1 MLMAQVA
8 AERGGPR
15 LKALVVDDEPSIV
28 DFIKL
33 GLGYEGF
40 EVKSAADGPNGLA
53 LAREFNPDVII
64 LDVMLPGMDGM
75 EVCQRIRAQ
84 SDAGIVMLTA
94 RDELQDR
101 VTGLDRGADDYVV
114 KPFRFEELIARIRA
128 VLRRRGSTRQPIL
141 TFADISLDQ
150 DMREVR
156 RSDRLV
162 ELTPRE
168 YDLLKLFMFNP
179 RQVLSKDAILERVWG
194 YDFEGDDNIVEVY
207 IRYLR
212 EKLNDIPPKLLQTV
226 RGVGYILREAS
237 DVSREVSAE
246 PSIGGTD

>member
-1 MLMAQVA
+1 MAQVTPD
-8 AERGGPR
+8 RGGPR
-15 LKALVVDDEPSIV
+15 LKALVVDDEPSIL

-40 EVKSAADGPNGLA
+40 DVKTARDGPNGLA
-53 LAREFNPDVII
+53 LARDYNPDVIV

-101 VTGLDRGADDYVV
+101 ILGLERGADDYVV

-128 VLRRRGSTRQPIL
+128 VLRRRGTTRQQVL
-141 TFADISLDQ
+141 TFADLTLDQ
-150 DMREVR
+150 DTREVHR
-156 RSDRLV
+156 GERLV

-168 YDLLKLFMFNP
+168 HDLLKLFMFNQ
-179 RQVLSKDAILERVWG
+179 RQVLSKDTILERVWG
-194 YDFEGDDNIVEVY
+194 YDFEGDANIVEVY
-207 IRYLR
+207 VRYLR
-212 EKLNDIPPKLLQTV
+212 EKLADIPPKLIQTV
-226 RGVGYILREAS
+226 RGVGYILKE
-237 DVSREVSAE
+237 
-246 PSIGGTD
+246 T

>member
-8 AERGGPR
+8 ADRGLR

-40 EVKSAADGPNGLA
+40 DVKTARDGLSGLA
-53 LAREFNPDVII
+53 LARDFNPDVIV

-75 EVCQRIRAQ
+75 EVCQRVRAQ

-128 VLRRRGSTRQPIL
+128 VLRRRGTTRQQVL
-141 TFADISLDQ
+141 SFADLSLDQ
-150 DMREVR
+150 DTREVHR
-156 RSDRLV
+156 GDSAVD
-162 ELTPRE
+162 LTPRE

-179 RQVLSKDAILERVWG
+179 RQVLSKETILERVWG
-194 YDFEGDDNIVEVY
+194 YDFEGDANIVEVY
-207 IRYLR
+207 VRYLR
-212 EKLNDIPPKLLQTV
+212 EKLADIPPKLIQTV
-226 RGVGYILREAS
+226 RGAGYILKE
-237 DVSREVSAE
+237 
-246 PSIGGTD
+246 

>member
-1 MLMAQVA
+1 MEQVA
-8 AERGGPR
+8 GR

-40 EVKSAADGPNGLA
+40 EVKTARDGQSGLQ
-53 LAREFNPDVII
+53 LARDFNPDVIV
-64 LDVMLPGMDGM
+64 LDVMLPGMNGM

-101 VTGLDRGADDYVV
+101 VQGLERGADDYVV

-128 VLRRRGSTRQPIL
+128 VLRRRGTTRQQVLQVADL
-141 TFADISLDQ
+141 TLDQ
-150 DMREVR
+150 DTREVYR
-156 RSDRLV
+156 GERLV

-168 YDLLKLFMFNP
+168 YDLLKLFMFNH
-179 RQVLSKDAILERVWG
+179 RQVLSKETILERVWG
-194 YDFEGDDNIVEVY
+194 YDFEGDANIVEVY
-207 IRYLR
+207 VRYLR
-212 EKLNDIPPKLLQTV
+212 EKLMDIPPKLIQTV
-226 RGVGYILREAS
+226 RGVGYILK
-237 DVSREVSAE
+237 D
-246 PSIGGTD
+246 